1 MLCWICGIHGVL
13 EVFLKLDE
21 MSGRLCWSFIIRLL
35 IGLEKNEISVFIF
48 DYFDLL
54 EICMRLNLNV
64 NIGIKFVVIQVTL

>member
-1 MLCWICGIHGVL
+1 MLVINN
-13 EVFLKLDE
+13 KT
-21 MSGRLCWSFIIRLL
+21 SYRPR
-35 IGLEKNEISVFIF
+35 KNVISVFIF